1 MSDIVVTTETVD
13 VTSLD
18 KATIIASEFRT
29 FMCEMS
35 SSDDPRAATTFYELA
50 ASLGAGHSCLDLTT
64 LTTGEPLKEWKTFL
78 KSLSV
83 VTDVTDVAETRTDH
97 RPKTPIILDGN
108 RLYMQRYY
116 LYEKRVAAQL
126 THRNQSRPVPHDGV
140 TQDIVKLN
148 VGNDQKTAIYLALN
162 RNLTIITGGPGTG
175 KTTTVA
181 HLIRLYRSAMGDDDT
196 LRIRVAAPTGKAA
209 NRLAEALADTD
220 QGEIPVST
228 LHRLLGQYADGRG
241 YRHGPQN
248 PLIVDLLVVDEVS
261 MINLAMMDRLLAAL
275 PETARLV
282 LLGDSHQLPSVS
294 AGNVL
299 ADLGQSPSGFSDEM
313 RSQIESALGFDPDQ
327 PTPEVH
333 HHLQDATI
341 QLNRNY
347 RFTADTGIGRLATE
361 VVEGVT
367 PTLAT
372 VDPELTLAQHFQQ
385 VSPVALVPLEVGTDP
400 GRRLLEMYASY
411 FALLQGRPDVS
422 QLLAAF
428 EQARILCPTHE
439 GILGV
444 NAINAFLI
452 REARRRLSLPAD
464 PRSHE
469 FFHGRPIIITRND
482 YNLGLFNGDIGICF
496 EDEGR
501 TKVAFQNGETTQEL
515 LAARLPEYDTCFA
528 MTIHKAQGSEF
539 DHTMVLLPPAGAPP
553 LNQLVTRQL
562 LYTSVTRARKSV
574 TLLANRESLAS
585 AISQNVNRMSGLS
598 DRLIAEPLDQN
609 PPVNPTDQ
617 LTLF

>member
-97 RPKTPIILDGN
+97 RPETPIILDGN

-148 VGNDQKTAIYLALN
+148 AGNDQKTAIYLALH

>member
-97 RPKTPIILDGN
+97 RPETPIILDGN

-148 VGNDQKTAIYLALN
+148 AGNDQKTAIYLALH

-347 RFTADTGIGRLATE
+347 RFTADAGIGRLATE

-400 GRRLLEMYASY
+400 GRRLIEMYASY

>member
-50 ASLGAGHSCLDLTT
+50 ASLGAGHSCLDLST

-97 RPKTPIILDGN
+97 RPETPIILDGN

-148 VGNDQKTAIYLALN
+148 AGNDQKTAIYLALH

-400 GRRLLEMYASY
+400 GRRLIEMYASY

>member
-1 MSDIVVTTETVD
+1 VSDIVVTTETVD

-97 RPKTPIILDGN
+97 RPETPIILDGN

-148 VGNDQKTAIYLALN
+148 AGNDQKTAIYLALH

-347 RFTADTGIGRLATE
+347 RFTADAGIGRLATE

>member
-97 RPKTPIILDGN
+97 RPETPIILDGN

-148 VGNDQKTAIYLALN
+148 AGNDQKTAIYLALH

-347 RFTADTGIGRLATE
+347 RFTADAGIGRLATE

>member
-97 RPKTPIILDGN
+97 RPETPIILDGN

-148 VGNDQKTAIYLALN
+148 AGNDQKTAIYLALH

-539 DHTMVLLPPAGAPP
+539 DHTMVLLPPTGAPP

-562 LYTSVTRARKSV
+562 LYTAVTRARKSV

>member
-97 RPKTPIILDGN
+97 RPETPIILDGN

-148 VGNDQKTAIYLALN
+148 AGNDQKTAIYLALH

-400 GRRLLEMYASY
+400 GRRLIEMYASY

>member
-97 RPKTPIILDGN
+97 RPETPIILDGN

-347 RFTADTGIGRLATE
+347 RFTADAGIGRLATE

-400 GRRLLEMYASY
+400 GRRLIEMYASY